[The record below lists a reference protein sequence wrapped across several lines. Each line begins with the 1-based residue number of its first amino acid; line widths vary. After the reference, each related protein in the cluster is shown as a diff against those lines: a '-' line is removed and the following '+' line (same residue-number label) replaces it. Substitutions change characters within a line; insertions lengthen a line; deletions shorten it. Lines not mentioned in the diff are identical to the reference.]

1 MKFVLMAA
9 FVLLGFSGTAQAE
22 DIELRLA
29 CKAAARNMPNGSGA
43 TVYYPNGRTLTTNAG
58 TAGATWYH
66 PNGRTLSSN
75 ISVQGATYYY
85 ANGRTFSS
93 NTGVEGATWYYANGR
108 TITSNGPALSVQ
120 EMAEL
125 ACDLIQIG
133 E

>member
-1 MKFVLMAA
+1 MKFILMA
-9 FVLLGFSGTAQAE
+9 VLALGFTGAVHAE
-22 DIELRLA
+22 DLELRLA
-29 CKAAARNMPNGSGA
+29 CRAASRNMPDGSGA
-43 TVYYPNGRTLTTNAG
+43 TVYYPNGRTLTSNAG
-58 TAGATWYH
+58 KSGATWYY
-66 PNGRTLSSN
+66 PNGRTISSN
-75 ISVQGATYYY
+75 IAIQGATYYY

-133 E
+133 